1 MATVAI
7 IQNLHSILH
16 MEDTKTLSGMGKM
29 MYTKF
34 YDVLVEESGHN
45 IHMSR
50 DLDTHLLKYK
60 DEVPDMVICTPLPE
74 TGNLAPGL
82 RELKRIR
89 EAFPKAPVVVW
100 SNREEAAIQKT
111 VTEEYGA
118 VRYYNGSIL
127 DCADDFADIIL
138 EYT

>member
-1 MATVAI
+1 
-7 IQNLHSILH
+7 
-16 MEDTKTLSGMGKM
+16 MEDTKQLSGMGKM

-34 YDVLVEESGHN
+34 YDVLIEESGHE

-50 DLDTHLLKYK
+50 DLDTHLLKFK
-60 DEVPDMVICTPLPE
+60 GETPDIIICTPLPE

-89 EAFPKAPVVVW
+89 EAFPNAPVIVW

-111 VTEEYGA
+111 VTEDFGA
-118 VRYYNGSIL
+118 VRYYTG
-127 DCADDFADIIL
+127 
-138 EYT
+138 

>member
-7 IQNLHSILH
+7 IQNLHSVLH
-16 MEDTKTLSGMGKM
+16 MEDAKQLSGMAQM

-34 YDVLVEESGHN
+34 YDVLVEESGHD

-60 DEVPDMVICTPLPE
+60 GEMPDMVICTPLPQ

-82 RELKRIR
+82 RELKRIQ
-89 EAFPKAPVVVW
+89 ESFPNVPIVVW
-100 SNREEAAIQKT
+100 SEREEAAVQKT

-118 VRYYNGSIL
+118 IQYYTGSIL
-127 DCADDFADIIL
+127 DCADDFADMIL
-138 EYT
+138 KYT